1 MRNGRIARHD
11 NGSRVADDEL
21 SADDPEL
28 EQETDDY
35 GRRRAASQRLNNTE

>member
-11 NGSRVADDEL
+11 NGSRVTDDEL
-21 SADDPEL
+21 FADDPEL

-35 GRRRAASQRLNNTE
+35 ERSRAASQRLNNTE

>member
-11 NGSRVADDEL
+11 NGSRVTDEL
-21 SADDPEL
+21 FADDPEL

-35 GRRRAASQRLNNTE
+35 ERSRAASQRLNNTE